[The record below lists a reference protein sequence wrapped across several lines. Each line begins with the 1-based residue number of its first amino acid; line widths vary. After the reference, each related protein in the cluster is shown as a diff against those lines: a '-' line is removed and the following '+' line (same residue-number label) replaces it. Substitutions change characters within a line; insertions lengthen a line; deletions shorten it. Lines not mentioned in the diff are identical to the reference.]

1 MEMRLSPHV
10 KPFDPSSPRP
20 PGSITPTKSI
30 DLKITIV
37 GAYAVGKSSLAHR
50 YVNGRFNTMVSPTV
64 GACFFTKSVLV
75 DSTIVRMLVWDTAG
89 SERYNALMPLYIR
102 GSHAI
107 VVCFEAPNNEKRVDI
122 PAIIELIG
130 DIRKTT
136 KESPIILAATKVDEF
151 EPTAYAEVSTF
162 ARENGYLLYFTSSK
176 TGLGVDDLFAAVAR
190 EGLDYAKGLSTTE
203 FELVEAPKSKAK
215 WCC

>member
-1 MEMRLSPHV
+1 MRLTPHV

-20 PGSITPTKSI
+20 PGSITPTRSV

-37 GAYAVGKSSLAHR
+37 GRYAVGKSTLAHR
-50 YVNGRFNTMVSPTV
+50 YVNRRFNTMISSTI
-64 GACFFTKSVLV
+64 GAGFFTKSVLV
-75 DSTIVRMLVWDTAG
+75 DSTIVKLMLWDTASG
-89 SERYNALMPLYIR
+89 ERYNALMPLYIR

-107 VVCFEAPNNEKRVDI
+107 VVCFEAPTDEKRIDI

-130 DIRKTT
+130 EIRKNA
-136 KESPIILAATKVDEF
+136 KDAPIVLAATKVDEF
-151 EPTAYAEVSTF
+151 EPAKYVEISTF
-162 ARENGYLLYFTSSK
+162 ARENGHLLYFTSSK

-203 FELVEAPKSKAK
+203 FELVEAPKSKTSK